1 MINGHYGATAE
12 LPCPLQCLDMYL
24 SSFCVCTWLGKAKTL
39 CRGCLP
45 QRAHWA
51 EQRVST
57 CERCTLSLFLF
68 QRAVALNAA
77 LCHGRCRWTRK
88 PAGKLQQ
95 RESVLLNQYGSLH
108 RRPIDFRRMFS
119 SSARRVGDRRSA
131 DAAVSLDAATPERD
145 FESVLPEGLGLVEAI
160 PEHASSVRG
169 SLQHAETSSM
179 SNLMEQLAHM
189 SKAEEVQE
197 LKQPRTPS
205 PTRLPETLPSLDSGS
220 MPRIA
225 LAPSRKSL
233 SRQGSM
239 NPLALSPSRQD
250 GSVQPIAHENVEIG
264 LPSTEDALKEVH
276 AEIMDKGLPMLPSES
291 SQRGSLSGHSSELHS
306 RRGFRASPQR
316 GGGEDRP
323 QTLAQSWAR
332 ISRPPLAR
340 RGGSERR
347 AAAHPGSAAGS
358 PVARPRGRSP
368 LQPWSSMPSRAGQPL
383 PLQKPLQPPTS
394 AVAPGKQ
401 ITPSSPEW
409 VPSPFDGSA
418 RPEGVH
424 WGPVGGSP
432 GPPATN
438 VASLE
443 TSGESQRPPIV
454 RHSSGPAL
462 TASSS
467 ADRRSL
473 DSRIGTQPGS
483 GLAPVATD
491 GGAGRARGRGLTT
504 RHSSARGDMLQ
515 RTAQALLRGSAR
527 QEDLQGI
534 MQVLWGHLH
543 HPQSTAC
550 STHDRL
556 ESTMYCQMASFTSF
570 MTTLLSSPSP

>member
-1 MINGHYGATAE
+1 M
-12 LPCPLQCLDMYL
+12 Q
-24 SSFCVCTWLGKAKTL
+24 
-39 CRGCLP
+39 
-45 QRAHWA
+45 
-51 EQRVST
+51 
-57 CERCTLSLFLF
+57 
-68 QRAVALNAA
+68 AA
-77 LCHGRCRWTRK
+77 
-88 PAGKLQQ
+88 
-95 RESVLLNQYGSLH
+95 
-108 RRPIDFRRMFS
+108 
-119 SSARRVGDRRSA
+119 
-131 DAAVSLDAATPERD
+131 SLDAAAPERE
-145 FESVLPEGLGLVEAI
+145 FESVLSEGLGLVEAI
-160 PEHASSVRG
+160 PEHTLSVPG
-169 SLQHAETSSM
+169 SLQRTETSTM
-179 SNLMEQLAHM
+179 SNLMEQLARM
-189 SKAEEVQE
+189 SQADEVPE
-197 LKQPRTPS
+197 LERSRTPS
-205 PTRLPETLPSLDSGS
+205 PTRAPETLPRLDSGS
-220 MPRIA
+220 MRRIEGT
-225 LAPSRKSL
+225 PSRKSL
-233 SRQGSM
+233 SRSGSM

-264 LPSTEDALKEVH
+264 QPGTEDALKEVH
-276 AEIMDKGLPMLPSES
+276 AEIMDKGLPVLPSEN
-291 SQRGSLSGHSSELHS
+291 SQRGSLSGHSSEMHS

-316 GGGEDRP
+316 AGGEDRP

-347 AAAHPGSAAGS
+347 AAHPGSAAGS
-358 PVARPRGRSP
+358 PVARPRGRAP
-368 LQPWSSMPSRAGQPL
+368 LQPWSSMPSSAGQLL
-383 PLQKPLQPPTS
+383 PQQKGLQPPAS

-424 WGPVGGSP
+424 WGPARGSP
-432 GPPATN
+432 SPPATN
-438 VASLE
+438 TASLE
-443 TSGESQRPPIV
+443 TSRDSQRSPIV

-467 ADRRSL
+467 ANRRSL
-473 DSRIGTQPGS
+473 DSRLSTQPGS

-534 MQVLWGHLH
+534 MQVRWGHLN

-550 STHDRL
+550 NDHICL
-556 ESTMYCQMASFTSF
+556 ESPM
-570 MTTLLSSPSP
+570 